1 MIVNFHKGSFDIQI
15 ITKIENL
22 KPTEFGLKKV
32 EGWIDNTNTY
42 GFYKKVTPKGKVL
55 SWVATDLTSGT
66 RIVSGKTRK
75 ECADWIENN
84 ISTIS
89 TQKNTSNYTTVVE
102 RFKELQIHKLWKE

>member
-1 MIVNFHKGSFDIQI
+1 MNFHRGTFNIQI
-15 ITKIENL
+15 ITAVENL
-22 KPTEFGLKKV
+22 KPVDFGLEEV

-55 SWVATDLTSGT
+55 SWVATDLASGT
-66 RIVSGKTRK
+66 RIISGKTRK

-84 ISTIS
+84 ISNIINK
-89 TQKNTSNYTTVVE
+89 KNTSNYTTVVE